1 METLIIIWTIC
12 IAFLFFAYAGIILFM
27 GFHRRNIKFRELLGI
42 YIFAIPL
49 APLALFFLPLI
60 MWVWVYYLL
69 EEAKADDEKF
79 VESLSEKILK
89 AQKKS

>member
-60 MWVWVYYLL
+60 RKPFGKDFKGTKKVLK
-69 EEAKADDEKF
+69 KA
-79 VESLSEKILK
+79 
-89 AQKKS
+89 